1 MNQLERENRKLK
13 RVVAQLT
20 LDGRALKDVLL
31 MVALTG
37 IESESRY
44 PMWSDLAVTS

>member
-20 LDGRALKDVLL
+20 LDGRALEDVLL

-37 IESESRY
+37 IER
-44 PMWSDLAVTS
+44 V